1 LSKQSTVQNVAR
13 AVQELQDAT
22 DLIDELAARR
32 LGINRTDLRCLSR
45 LTARGPLTATELAAA
60 AGLTG
65 GAATT
70 AMDRLEQAGLAER
83 VRDAA
88 DRRRV
93 LVHLTERGRRAVQ
106 EIWGPI
112 AADAQAELLQFSV
125 AELELIETFLR
136 RALHNQAH
144 HADRLREESASPR

>member
-1 LSKQSTVQNVAR
+1 MTS

-32 LGINRTDLRCLSR
+32 LGVNRTDLRCLSR
-45 LTARGPLTATELAAA
+45 LTARGPLTASELAAA

-65 GAATT
+65 GATTT
-70 AMDRLEQAGLAER
+70 AIDRLERAGLAVR
-83 VRDAA
+83 VRDTA

-93 LVHLTERGRRAVQ
+93 LVHLTEQGRTAVE

-112 AADAQAELLQFSV
+112 AAEAQTELLRFSV

-136 RALHNQAH
+136 RALHNQAR
-144 HADRLREESASPR
+144 HADRLRKGSDEI

>member
-1 LSKQSTVQNVAR
+1 MSKEFRVQAVAR

-22 DLIDELAARR
+22 DLIDELAGRR
-32 LGINRTDLRCLSR
+32 LGVNRTDLRCLSR
-45 LTARGPLTATELAAA
+45 LTARGPLTASELAAA

-70 AMDRLEQAGLAER
+70 AIDRLERTGLVER
-83 VRDAA
+83 VRDTA

-93 LVHLTERGRRAVQ
+93 LVRLTAPGRSAVQ

-112 AADAQAELLQFSV
+112 ADDARAELLRFSV
-125 AELELIETFLR
+125 TELELIETFLR
-136 RALHNQAH
+136 RALDNQAR
-144 HADRLREESASPR
+144 HADRLRGRTARP

>member
-1 LSKQSTVQNVAR
+1 LSKQSRIEDVTR

-45 LTARGPLTATELAAA
+45 LSARGPLTASELAAA

-65 GAATT
+65 GATTT
-70 AMDRLEQAGLAER
+70 AIDRLERAGLAER
-83 VRDAA
+83 VRDTA

-93 LVHLTERGRRAVQ
+93 LVHLTGKARAAIQ

-112 AADAQAELLQFSV
+112 AADARAELLRFSV
-125 AELELIETFLR
+125 ADLDLIETFLR
-136 RALHNQAH
+136 RALHNQAR
-144 HADRLREESASPR
+144 HADRLREGTERA

>member
-1 LSKQSTVQNVAR
+1 MSKQDRVRAVTR

-22 DLIDELAARR
+22 DLIDERAARR

-45 LTARGPLTATELAAA
+45 LTARGPLIASELAAA

-70 AMDRLEQAGLAER
+70 AIDRLERAGLAER
-83 VRDAA
+83 VRDMA

-93 LVHLTERGRRAVQ
+93 LVHLTEQGRSAVQ

-112 AADAQAELLQFSV
+112 AAEAQADLLRFSV

-136 RALHNQAH
+136 RALHNQAR
-144 HADRLREESASPR
+144 HADRLREGTEGT

>member
-1 LSKQSTVQNVAR
+1 MSKELRAGAIAR

-32 LGINRTDLRCLSR
+32 LRVNRTDLRCLSR
-45 LTARGPLTATELAAA
+45 LTARGPLTASELAAA

-70 AMDRLEQAGLAER
+70 AIDRLERAGLARR
-83 VRDAA
+83 VRDEA

-93 LVHLTERGRRAVQ
+93 LVHLTDKADQLSQ

-112 AADAQAELLQFSV
+112 VTDALTELHSFTIAEFEV
-125 AELELIETFLR
+125 IETFLQ
-136 RALHNQAH
+136 RALDNQTR
-144 HADRLREESASPR
+144 HADRLRCSSPR

>member
-1 LSKQSTVQNVAR
+1 MTR

-45 LTARGPLTATELAAA
+45 LTARGPLTASELASA

-65 GAATT
+65 GATTT
-70 AMDRLEQAGLAER
+70 AIDRLERTGLATR
-83 VRDAA
+83 VRDTA

-93 LVHLTERGRRAVQ
+93 LVHLSERGRRAVQ

-112 AADAQAELLQFSV
+112 ATEAQAELLRFSA
-125 AELELIETFLR
+125 AELDLIETFLR
-136 RALHNQAH
+136 RALDNQTR
-144 HADRLREESASPR
+144 HAARLREPAEAP

>member
-1 LSKQSTVQNVAR
+1 MSKQSRVQAVTR

-22 DLIDELAARR
+22 DLIDELATRR

-45 LTARGPLTATELAAA
+45 LTARGPLTASELAAA

-70 AMDRLEQAGLAER
+70 AVDRLERTGMVER
-83 VRDAA
+83 IRDTV

-93 LVHLTERGRRAVQ
+93 VVHLTGQGREAIQ

-112 AADAQAELLQFSV
+112 ADDARAELLQFSLT
-125 AELELIETFLR
+125 ELELIESFLR
-136 RALHNQAH
+136 RALDNQAR
-144 HADRLREESASPR
+144 HADRLRGRAKRG

>member
-1 LSKQSTVQNVAR
+1 MSKESSVAAIAR

-32 LGINRTDLRCLSR
+32 LGVNRTDLRCLSR
-45 LTARGPLTATELAAA
+45 LTARGPLTASELAAA

-70 AMDRLEQAGLAER
+70 AIDRLERAGLARR

-93 LVHLTERGRRAVQ
+93 LVHLTDRAHGAAE

-112 AADAQAELLQFSV
+112 VTDALAELRRFTV
-125 AELELIETFLR
+125 AELEAIETFLH
-136 RALHNQAH
+136 RALDNQAR
-144 HADRLREESASPR
+144 HADRLRSQAPDR

>member
-1 LSKQSTVQNVAR
+1 MTR

-32 LGINRTDLRCLSR
+32 LGVNRTDLRCLSR
-45 LTARGPLTATELAAA
+45 LTARGPLTASELAAA

-70 AMDRLEQAGLAER
+70 AIDRLERTGLGER
-83 VRDAA
+83 VRDTA

-93 LVHLTERGRRAVQ
+93 LVRLSERGRRAVR

-112 AADAQAELLQFSV
+112 AADAQAELLRFTDT
-125 AELELIETFLR
+125 ELDVIETFLR
-136 RALHNQAH
+136 RALDNQAR
-144 HADRLREESASPR
+144 HAGRLRGATEGG